1 MNTECKLD
9 SILTHI
15 VGQITIL
22 VSFGQVDG
30 ICDELKMC
38 SRTHILGFI
47 VFVFLSFP
55 MQESLYSH
63 NSGQDGHLS
72 ATPSGV
78 KWSQHNWDLQKYV
91 YILSLWT
98 KGQRYRSEGQLLT
111 WETRVRAVHLLVLQ
125 LHPCHREDKCHDIQR
140 PWWCCETENSGN
152 CPPSLLLTMPLWSLL
167 FFVLFYHCG
176 KVFYGR
182 SLSCLTFTANQ
193 RLTKAM
199 LRWLFGRVCA
209 SISRSLR
216 AGWIPVILH
225 ST

>member
-1 MNTECKLD
+1 M
-9 SILTHI
+9 I
-15 VGQITIL
+15 G
-22 VSFGQVDG
+22 
-30 ICDELKMC
+30 
-38 SRTHILGFI
+38 R
-47 VFVFLSFP
+47 
-55 MQESLYSH
+55 
-63 NSGQDGHLS
+63 
-72 ATPSGV
+72 
-78 KWSQHNWDLQKYV
+78 DLQKYV

-182 SLSCLTFTANQ
+182 SLSCLTFTTNQ

-199 LRWLFGRVCA
+199 LCWLFGRVCA